1 MRKNVSQSN
10 RLKQRKVI
18 NKASK
23 IRISR
28 SKQTVIKFSRENVEK
43 SEKSRKNLIFTVFNL
58 IVMKN

>member
-1 MRKNVSQSN
+1 VRKNVSQSN